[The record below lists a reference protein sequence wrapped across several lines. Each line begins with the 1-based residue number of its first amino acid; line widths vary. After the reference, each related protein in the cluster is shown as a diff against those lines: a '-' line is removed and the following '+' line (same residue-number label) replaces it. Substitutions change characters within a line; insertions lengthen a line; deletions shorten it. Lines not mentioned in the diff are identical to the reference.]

1 MKGLYDI
8 HCHILPGVDD
18 GARNMEES
26 LWMLN
31 KEYQEGVRHV
41 ILTPHFRYDMF
52 EPHMNIV
59 TRQFMQLRRAAMNIG
74 DEGMRLYLGCELHS
88 SMDMVE
94 CLKKGRRLTLA
105 GSRYVLVE
113 FSNGDEKN
121 YIEELKEEH
130 PEFQPIEIEM
140 IEENQHPDI
149 ADQYDYY
156 YVPTFYVD
164 GVKVHEAGIF
174 KNEMEALL
182 RKVIE

>member
-1 MKGLYDI
+1 MKPVKLF
-8 HCHILPGVDD
+8 
-18 GARNMEES
+18 
-26 LWMLN
+26 
-31 KEYQEGVRHV
+31 YQERC
-41 ILTPHFRYDMF
+41 PF
-52 EPHMNIV
+52 
-59 TRQFMQLRRAAMNIG
+59 
-74 DEGMRLYLGCELHS
+74 C
-88 SMDMVE
+88 
-94 CLKKGRRLTLA
+94 KKA
-105 GSRYVLVE
+105 EY
-113 FSNGDEKN
+113 
-121 YIEELKEEH
+121 